1 MIPALPILL
10 CPTLVQ
16 AHSDADGTADG
27 LTAKLHLDVRQIDSD
42 FAQTAGL
49 TLAGVSSVTQD
60 DLLWG
65 RSSIGLQG
73 RWQAF
78 DAELTAAWSDQ
89 EDQVLLDHARL
100 GWQATGWRVDA
111 GRMNPLDA
119 AQPAPWPLTNLLL
132 QGLLGDDHWHADGA
146 KVQLGSR
153 KRHLS
158 VGAYG
163 QGSYVGAID
172 QDQSGVALYSMGGQ
186 WQQGELRVSA
196 ALAYA
201 PDVIRQSTRESN
213 DVLLPHTH
221 STNIADCGRTLT
233 CVDGDAKIGWLGLT
247 WQPNAPYALAL
258 YGLARQED
266 GVLNGNNGV
275 VDYRGELYGWLIDGS
290 YRLAP
295 QWQVHARIERLSIE
309 HSIKGVN
316 ASLVTRDAGL
326 LDNDVEPLRYGLR
339 VDYQVLPQATL
350 QVAAYDD
357 QTRERKDTV
366 LSVGVVV
373 DWQQAIR

>member
-1 MIPALPILL
+1 M
-10 CPTLVQ
+10 Q
-16 AHSDADGTADG
+16 AHSDDDTPDG
-27 LTAKLHLDVRQIDSD
+27 LTAKLHVDVRQIDSD

-49 TLAGVSSVTQD
+49 PLAGVSSVTQD
-60 DLLWG
+60 GLLWG
-65 RSSIGLQG
+65 RSSLGLQG
-73 RWQAF
+73 RWQAV
-78 DAELTAAWSDQ
+78 DAELSAAWSDQ

-100 GWQATGWRVDA
+100 GWQATGWRMDA

-119 AQPAPWPLTNLLL
+119 AQPTAWPVTNLLL

-146 KVQLGSR
+146 KLQIGNR
-153 KRHLS
+153 KRHIS
-158 VGAYG
+158 IGAYG
-163 QGSYVGAID
+163 QGSYAGAID

-186 WQQGELRVSA
+186 WQQGELRVSG

-201 PDVIRQSTRESN
+201 PDVIRQSTRDSN
-213 DVLLPHTH
+213 NLLLPHTH
-221 STNIADCGRTLT
+221 STKIADCGRTLT
-233 CVDGDAKIGWLGLT
+233 CVDGNAKIGWLGLM
-247 WQPNAPYALAL
+247 WQPDAPYAVAL
-258 YGLARQED
+258 YGLARQEN

-295 QWQVHARIERLSIE
+295 QWKVHARIERLSIE
-309 HSIKGVN
+309 HAIKGVN

-339 VDYQVLPQATL
+339 LDYQVLPQATL

-357 QTRERKDTV
+357 QTRDRKDTV

-373 DWQQAIR
+373 DWTQSIR

>member
-1 MIPALPILL
+1 
-10 CPTLVQ
+10 
-16 AHSDADGTADG
+16 
-27 LTAKLHLDVRQIDSD
+27 
-42 FAQTAGL
+42 
-49 TLAGVSSVTQD
+49 
-60 DLLWG
+60 
-65 RSSIGLQG
+65 
-73 RWQAF
+73 
-78 DAELTAAWSDQ
+78 
-89 EDQVLLDHARL
+89 
-100 GWQATGWRVDA
+100 
-111 GRMNPLDA
+111 
-119 AQPAPWPLTNLLL
+119 
-132 QGLLGDDHWHADGA
+132 
-146 KVQLGSR
+146 VQLGSR

-172 QDQSGVALYSMGGQ
+172 QDQSGVALYSMGGR
-186 WQQGELRVSA
+186 WQQAELRLSA

-201 PDVIRQSTRESN
+201 PDVIRQSTRDSN

-221 STNIADCGRTLT
+221 STKIADCGRTLT

-275 VDYRGELYGWLIDGS
+275 VDYRGELYGWLVDGT

-295 QWQVHARIERLSIE
+295 QWQVHARVERLSIE

-357 QTRERKDTV
+357 HTRDQSDTV
-366 LSVGVVV
+366 LSVGIVV
-373 DWQQAIR
+373 DWAKSIW